1 MSQFDKWGVT
11 MEAEEKAGPDPQKFG
26 AFFQL
31 DWSLPPTAAPF
42 QCPHPGWVHFNSPG
56 DAGRASGPWLGA
68 RIVTLPERAAISGRS
83 EPRIT
88 GGEKTRARRR
98 SGGEAAWW

>member
-42 QCPHPGWVHFNSPG
+42 QCPPTSLAGCISTAPETQ
-56 DAGRASGPWLGA
+56 AGRAA
-68 RIVTLPERAAISGRS
+68 RGWAPALSLS
-83 EPRIT
+83 LN
-88 GGEKTRARRR
+88 TRR
-98 SGGEAAWW
+98 